1 MKSKVYIAA
10 VTGLLMAVS
19 GTAHAAG
26 NAANGKILSAQ
37 CTICHGED
45 GKGGGPNPPIVALD
59 AARFT
64 AALNDFKSGKR
75 KYPIMEMMA
84 KKLSDQDI
92 ADLASHFD
100 TLKK

>member
-1 MKSKVYIAA
+1 MEAKVYIAA
-10 VTGLLMAVS
+10 AAGLLMAVS

-26 NAANGKILSAQ
+26 NAANGKNMSAQ
-37 CTICHGED
+37 CATCHGAD
-45 GKGGGPNPPIVALD
+45 GKGGGPNPPIVVLG

-92 ADLASHFD
+92 ADLAAHYA